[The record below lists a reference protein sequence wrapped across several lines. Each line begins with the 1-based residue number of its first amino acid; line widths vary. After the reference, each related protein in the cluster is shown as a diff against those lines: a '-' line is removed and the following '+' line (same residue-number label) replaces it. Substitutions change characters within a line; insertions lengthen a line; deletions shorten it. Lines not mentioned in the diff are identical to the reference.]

1 LNFRNDGGERGKSST
16 RILRHFVHDTQSYKA
31 GGGGYEDSKADKG
44 KKEKLAK
51 YLKKNY
57 GFKNQL

>member
-1 LNFRNDGGERGKSST
+1 MGRDKSST
-16 RILRHFVHDTQSYKA
+16 RILRHFVHDTQSYKVGA
-31 GGGGYEDSKADKG
+31 LSYEDSKADKG